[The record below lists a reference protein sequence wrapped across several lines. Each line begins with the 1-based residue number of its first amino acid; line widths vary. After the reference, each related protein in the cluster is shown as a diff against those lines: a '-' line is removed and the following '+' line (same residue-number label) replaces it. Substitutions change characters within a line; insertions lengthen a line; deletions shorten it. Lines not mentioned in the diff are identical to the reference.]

1 MSDSLYDRDVLVWSE
16 QQAALLRQLAAG
28 ERPNAP
34 VDWPNVIE
42 ELEAVG
48 RSELRSCE
56 SLLIQALVHLL
67 KLNAWPG
74 SSAASHWRGE
84 TASFLAGARRSFTPS
99 MRQRIKL
106 ADLYADALY
115 EVLAKTDDSGEPRA
129 LPDVCPF
136 ALDELLAGRP
146 DVAAL
151 AAKLAGP

>member
-1 MSDSLYDRDVLVWSE
+1 MSDSLYDRDALAWSE

-28 ERPNAP
+28 ERPDEA

-48 RSELRSCE
+48 RSELRRCE
-56 SLLIQALVHLL
+56 SLLIQALMHLL

-74 SSAASHWRGE
+74 SPAVIYWCGE
-84 TASFLAGARRSFTPS
+84 TVGFLAGARRSFTPS
-99 MRQRIKL
+99 MRQRIDL

-115 EVLAKTDDSGEPRA
+115 EVRARTDELGEP
-129 LPDVCPF
+129 LPLPEACPF
-136 ALDELLAGRP
+136 VLDELLAKRP

-151 AAKLAGP
+151 AARLADP